1 MRNQQDLQHT
11 SNSKPSGAG
20 DRRRAPRALRS
31 GDTSLARYFQFIG
44 NNKSLSAGEEMEEA
58 RRIAELEQALWE
70 VILTDPAVAR
80 MLATRLGHGMET
92 TVKHN
97 EAVFQSA
104 RELLKG
110 ATQSLAGS
118 RSKKRERD
126 SKALILDI
134 SAKLC
139 DLDEDRALIASAM
152 NEVQRFNRDRKPGKS
167 REQHERDVAAMA
179 RRVKEAKNRFIQ
191 ENLGLVV
198 NVAKRY
204 HVEKMPLADLIQ
216 EGNLGLMR
224 AVDKFDYK
232 MGFRFSTYASW
243 WIRSYISRAIVR
255 KSNTVRIPEY
265 MLRDRNRI
273 KRTEEASRAKL
284 GRAPNEKELA
294 AELGLS
300 EKRLKRTRKH
310 DVAFVESLDREV
322 PGSDSQR
329 YIDFLADEDEKGPFE
344 NAEFSAWV
352 RDIPKTLSNLSV
364 TERFVIC
371 WRFGLLDGEEMTLQE
386 IGKCLNLSRERIRQI
401 QEEALLK
408 LRMKMEVDAA

>member
-1 MRNQQDLQHT
+1 MKNQQALRASST
-11 SNSKPSGAG
+11 SKTGSTGNQ
-20 DRRRAPRALRS
+20 RRAPRALRS
-31 GDTSLARYFQFIG
+31 KDTSLQRYFQFIG
-44 NNKSLSAGEEMEEA
+44 NHKALSATEEIDEA
-58 RRIAELEQALWE
+58 RRLYELEQELWR
-70 VILTDPAVAR
+70 VILSNFALAR
-80 MLATRLGHGMET
+80 RLATRLGEGEKMR
-92 TVKHN
+92 VKAD
-97 EAVFQSA
+97 EEVFANA
-104 RELLKG
+104 RSLLDGLSGTRKGRKRNGSSGKLIGEL
-110 ATQSLAGS
+110 A
-118 RSKKRERD
+118 E
-126 SKALILDI
+126 
-134 SAKLC
+134 KLC
-139 DLDEDRALIASAM
+139 DLDEDRTLIGAAM
-152 NEVQRFNRDRKPGKS
+152 REVQRFNSDRKSSKA
-167 REQHERDVAAMA
+167 QERYKADVAAMA
-179 RRVKEAKNRFIQ
+179 ERVRRAKNHFIQ

-273 KRTEEASRAKL
+273 KRTEEASRVKL

-294 AELGLS
+294 KELGLS

-310 DVAFVESLDREV
+310 DVAFIESLDREV

-352 RDIPKTLSNLSV
+352 RNIPKTLGNLSV

-401 QEEALLK
+401 QEEALVK
-408 LRMKMEVDAA
+408 LRTKLEVDAA